1 MKIGVIGIGG
11 IAQKAYLPTY
21 AKMRKEATFIFA
33 TRREEV
39 RKNNK
44 IQLWAYSRNNYELLA
59 EKLMRALFMWQ
70 RVFILK
76 LPSNVWTQGL
86 RFH

>member
-39 RKNNK
+39 R
-44 IQLWAYSRNNYELLA
+44 
-59 EKLMRALFMWQ
+59 EK
-70 RVFILK
+70 
-76 LPSNVWTQGL
+76 
-86 RFH
+86 